1 MQHPAQL
8 YRHLIGALW
17 LAWALYWCV
26 AALGS
31 KSTQRRES
39 TGSRL
44 VHLTSLLL
52 GAVLIGWHNMPWPW
66 LARRLWPVSFS
77 SYCIGVVL
85 IAAGLSFS
93 VWARVHLGR
102 NWSGTV
108 TVKQEHELIRSGP
121 YALVRH
127 PIYTGVLVAL
137 VGTVMISGTLRAII
151 GLLLILASLLRK
163 MRIEESFMRETFAG
177 AYERYRDEVPAL
189 IPFAKPRRSVP
200 R

>member
-1 MQHPAQL
+1 MHHASPL

-17 LAWALYWCV
+17 LLWALYWCV

-39 TGSRL
+39 PGSRL
-44 VHLTSLLL
+44 VHVSSLLL

-66 LARRLWPVSFS
+66 LAQRLWQVSFS
-77 SYCIGVVL
+77 GYWIGVAL

-108 TVKQEHELIRSGP
+108 TVKQEHEL
-121 YALVRH
+121 
-127 PIYTGVLVAL
+127 
-137 VGTVMISGTLRAII
+137 
-151 GLLLILASLLRK
+151 
-163 MRIEESFMRETFAG
+163 
-177 AYERYRDEVPAL
+177 
-189 IPFAKPRRSVP
+189 
-200 R
+200 